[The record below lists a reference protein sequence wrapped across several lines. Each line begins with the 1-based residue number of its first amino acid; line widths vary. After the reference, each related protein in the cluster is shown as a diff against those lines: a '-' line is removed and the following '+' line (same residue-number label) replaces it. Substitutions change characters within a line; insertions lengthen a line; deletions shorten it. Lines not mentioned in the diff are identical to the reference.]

1 MQFGAAKP
9 CKRRLSIDKVG
20 AAGAPHY
27 ARMVEAS
34 APSTTRTIRCT
45 VFKDGQPDRVPADL
59 SQISE
64 ILKKGDALIWL
75 DVVEPAPGDLALLQE
90 EFGLHPLAV
99 EDAATAHE
107 RPKID
112 GYGDYW
118 FLVVYG
124 VTAGDDAVTVHEL
137 SIFSGK
143 NYLITVR
150 HQPVYPIEEIE
161 RRWRTRSEMAR
172 RDSGALLFTVL
183 DTIVDGYFDAVEA
196 LDEQINR
203 LEIALL
209 GEGMA
214 DASLPLRI
222 FGIKRDVQR
231 FRRAAVPMR
240 DILNPIIRGDLVL
253 YATDE
258 LAYFRD
264 VYDHAIRVIDQLDAA
279 RDLVNNA
286 LEINLSIVANR
297 QNAIVKQL
305 TVMAT
310 IFLPLT
316 FITGFFGQNFGF
328 MVNHIVSPAAFWF
341 MGVGFQVLALGAL
354 LLYFKIKKW
363 Y

>member
-1 MQFGAAKP
+1 MPDATPEKT
-9 CKRRLSIDKVG
+9 R
-20 AAGAPHY
+20 AG
-27 ARMVEAS
+27 V
-34 APSTTRTIRCT
+34 RCT
-45 VFKDGQPDRVPADL
+45 VFKDGSPEREPRAL
-59 SQISE
+59 GEISE
-64 ILKKGDALIWL
+64 ILKEPGTLVWL
-75 DVVEPAPGDLALLQE
+75 DVVDPDAATMKVLQD

-99 EDAATAHE
+99 EDATTAHE

-118 FLVVYG
+118 FLVLYG
-124 VTAGDDAVTVHEL
+124 VTSIGKDVTIHEL

-150 HQPVYPIEEIE
+150 RDPAYPIEEIE
-161 RRWRTRSEMAR
+161 RRWRTRSEMSS
-172 RDSGALLFTVL
+172 RDSGALLFTVI
-183 DTIVDGYFDAVEA
+183 DTIVDGYFDSVEA
-196 LDEQINR
+196 LDEQISAI
-203 LEIALL
+203 EAELL
-209 GEGMA
+209 RGGMVGGE
-214 DASLPLRI
+214 LPLRI
-222 FGIKRDVQR
+222 FALKRDLQR

-253 YATDE
+253 YKNE
-258 LAYFRD
+258 EIAYFRD

-305 TVMAT
+305 TVIAT

-316 FITGFFGQNFGF
+316 FITGFFGQNFGYL
-328 MVNHIVSPAAFWF
+328 VSRIGTTWSFW
-341 MGVGFQVLALGAL
+341 ALGIGAQVVTVAAL
-354 LLYFKIKKW
+354 LLFFKAKRW

>member
-1 MQFGAAKP
+1 ME
-9 CKRRLSIDKVG
+9 D
-20 AAGAPHY
+20 AG
-27 ARMVEAS
+27 
-34 APSTTRTIRCT
+34 PSQLPGTRCT
-45 VFKDGQPDRVPADL
+45 VYKNGTVDRTPDDL
-59 SQISE
+59 GQISE
-64 ILKKGDALIWL
+64 ILKEQDTLVWL
-75 DVVEPAPGDLALLQE
+75 DVEGADGRALALIQQ

-99 EDAATAHE
+99 EDATTAHE

-112 GYGDYW
+112 GYGGYW

-124 VTAGDDAVTVHEL
+124 ITVRDRVVTVHEL

-150 HQPVYPIEEIE
+150 RDPPYPIDEIQ
-161 RRWRTRSEMAR
+161 RRWRTRSGLSR

-183 DTIVDGYFDAVEA
+183 DTIVDGYFDAVES
-196 LDEQINR
+196 LDEQISA
-203 LEIALL
+203 LEAQLL
-209 GEGMA
+209 QSGMQSA
-214 DASLPLRI
+214 EVPMRV
-222 FGIKRDVQR
+222 FGLKRDLQR
-231 FRRAAVPMR
+231 FRRAAAPMR

-253 YATDE
+253 YSPEE

-305 TVMAT
+305 TIIAT

-316 FITGFFGQNFGF
+316 FVTGFFGQNFAF
-328 MVNHIVSPAAFWF
+328 MVNHIVSPLSFWLL
-341 MGVGFQVLALGAL
+341 GFGTQIVALAAL
-354 LLYFKIKKW
+354 LVYFRAKRW
-363 Y
+363 LS

>member
-1 MQFGAAKP
+1 MPDTTAATPGAG
-9 CKRRLSIDKVG
+9 V
-20 AAGAPHY
+20 
-27 ARMVEAS
+27 
-34 APSTTRTIRCT
+34 RCT
-45 VFKDGQPDRVPADL
+45 VFKDGCPQREPHDL
-59 SQISE
+59 GEISE
-64 ILKKGDALIWL
+64 ILKEPGSLVWL
-75 DVVEPAPGDLALLQE
+75 DVVGPEAKAMAVLQD

-99 EDAATAHE
+99 EDAMTAHE

-124 VTAGDDAVTVHEL
+124 VSLAGKELAIHEL
-137 SIFSGK
+137 SVFSGK

-150 HQPVYPIEEIE
+150 RDPAYPIDEIE
-161 RRWRTRSEMAR
+161 RRWRTRSEVSS

-183 DTIVDGYFDAVEA
+183 DTIVDGYFDSVES
-196 LDEQINR
+196 LDEQITAI
-203 LEIALL
+203 EAELL
-209 GEGMA
+209 RGGMA
-214 DASLPLRI
+214 GGELPLRI
-222 FGIKRDVQR
+222 FALKRDLQR

-253 YATDE
+253 YKSEE

-297 QNAIVKQL
+297 QNAVVKQL
-305 TVMAT
+305 TVIAT

-328 MVNHIVSPAAFWF
+328 LVSRIGTTASFWAF
-341 MGVGFQVLALGAL
+341 GIGAQVLTLVAL
-354 LLYFKIKKW
+354 LAFFKSKRW
-363 Y
+363 F

>member
-1 MQFGAAKP
+1 MTCLPKGVASPATHYGRMPESSPQAA
-9 CKRRLSIDKVG
+9 R
-20 AAGAPHY
+20 AG
-27 ARMVEAS
+27 V
-34 APSTTRTIRCT
+34 RCT
-45 VFKDGQPDRVPADL
+45 VFKNGAAEREPHDL
-59 SQISE
+59 AEISE
-64 ILKKGDALIWL
+64 ILKEPGSLVWL
-75 DVVEPAPGDLALLQE
+75 DVVGPDPSAMKVLQD

-99 EDAATAHE
+99 EDAMTAHE

-124 VTAGDDAVTVHEL
+124 VTIVDKEVTVHEL
-137 SIFSGK
+137 ALFSGK

-150 HQPVYPIEEIE
+150 REPAYPIDEIE
-161 RRWRTRSEMAR
+161 RRWRTRSEMSS
-172 RDSGALLFTVL
+172 RDSGALLFTVM
-183 DTIVDGYFDAVEA
+183 DTVVDGYFDAVES
-196 LDEQINR
+196 LDEQISAI
-203 LEIALL
+203 EAELL
-209 GEGMA
+209 RSGMA
-214 DASLPLRI
+214 GGDLPLRI
-222 FGIKRDVQR
+222 FGLKRDLQR

-253 YATDE
+253 YKNE
-258 LAYFRD
+258 EIAYFRD

-305 TVMAT
+305 TVIAT

-328 MVNHIVSPAAFWF
+328 LVNRIGTTTSFW
-341 MGVGFQVLALGAL
+341 ALGIGAQVFALAAL
-354 LLYFKIKKW
+354 LWFFKAKRW
-363 Y
+363 F

>member
-1 MQFGAAKP
+1 MPDTAPDGSAA
-9 CKRRLSIDKVG
+9 CV
-20 AAGAPHY
+20 
-27 ARMVEAS
+27 
-34 APSTTRTIRCT
+34 RCT
-45 VFKDGQPDRVPADL
+45 VFKDGAPEREPRDL
-59 SQISE
+59 GEISE
-64 ILKKGDALIWL
+64 ILKEPGSLVWL
-75 DVVEPAPGDLALLQE
+75 DVTGPDAKAMQVLQD
-90 EFGLHPLAV
+90 EFGLHPLAI
-99 EDAATAHE
+99 EDAMTAHE

-124 VTAGDDAVTVHEL
+124 VSLAAEEVVIHEL

-150 HQPVYPIEEIE
+150 REPAYPIDEIE
-161 RRWRTRSEMAR
+161 RRWRTRSEMSS

-183 DTIVDGYFDAVEA
+183 DTIVDGYFDSVES
-196 LDEQINR
+196 LDEQISAI
-203 LEIALL
+203 EAELL
-209 GEGMA
+209 RGGMA
-214 DASLPLRI
+214 GRDLPLRI
-222 FGIKRDVQR
+222 FALKRDLQR

-253 YATDE
+253 YKSE
-258 LAYFRD
+258 EIAYFRD

-305 TVMAT
+305 TVIAT

-328 MVNHIVSPAAFWF
+328 LVSRIGTTASFWEL
-341 MGVGFQVLALGAL
+341 GIGAQVVTLAAL
-354 LLYFKIKKW
+354 LWFFKAKRW
-363 Y
+363 F